1 MVSVVLV
8 HGTGVRQDGYEKL
21 SELVSGHLKHPDR
34 HLEIVPCLWGEDHGA
49 RLHGGGASLPGQPS
63 LDPVP
68 ENTDSDS
75 AESGLAVWALLDADP
90 LAELRIFSQEE
101 QDHPTP
107 YVPSFG
113 EEPSHVV
120 QRRLVSL
127 SDDATFLATLTNHG
141 LTPLDLVEATKTVTA
156 ALVALLAETRLDV
169 STLSEAVARAVVAE
183 MVTGLPQVR
192 VTGSVTRPGG
202 PVWS

>member
-1 MVSVVLV
+1 
-8 HGTGVRQDGYEKL
+8 
-21 SELVSGHLKHPDR
+21 
-34 HLEIVPCLWGEDHGA
+34 
-49 RLHGGGASLPGQPS
+49 
-63 LDPVP
+63 
-68 ENTDSDS
+68 
-75 AESGLAVWALLDADP
+75 
-90 LAELRIFSQEE
+90 
-101 QDHPTP
+101 
-107 YVPSFG
+107 
-113 EEPSHVV
+113 
-120 QRRLVSL
+120 LVSL